1 MRVLALDTS
10 TPICA
15 VAVLDGERV
24 LAEDDRAS
32 EARHGEVLLPRVRAV
47 LAAAGVAPDAL
58 ELVAVGIGPGSFTGL
73 RTGLASAKGLSLALS
88 LPLRAVCSLRALA
101 AGLSGDAVPADAL
114 RIATL
119 DAGKGELFLAAFAGD
134 DPLAVPLLAPLRATP
149 EEAEA
154 RLHELAESARSRG
167 VAVRLC
173 GSGARRHPGL
183 LGALGPLAAPG
194 AVPSSSTALAE
205 PAFDTPRGRHV
216 ARLGLAHF
224 AAEGPS
230 DLATLVPSYLRDSD
244 AKLPTRPLSV
254 E

>member
-73 RTGLASAKGLSLALS
+73 RTGLASAKGLALALA

-134 DPLAVPLLAPLRATP
+134 DPLAAPVLLPLRATP

-167 VAVRLC
+167 VTVRLC
-173 GSGARRHPGL
+173 GSGARRYPGL
-183 LGALGPLAAPG
+183 LGALGPLG
-194 AVPSSSTALAE
+194 SSRAALAE

-244 AKLPTRPLSV
+244 AKLPNRPLSV

>member
-15 VAVLDGERV
+15 VAVLAGERV
-24 LAEDDRAS
+24 LAEDDRPS
-32 EARHGEVLLPRVRAV
+32 EARHGEVLLPRVRDV
-47 LAAAGVAPDAL
+47 LAAARLAPDAL
-58 ELVAVGIGPGSFTGL
+58 ELIAVGIGPGSFTGL
-73 RTGLASAKGLSLALS
+73 RTGLASAKGLALALGR
-88 LPLRAVCSLRALA
+88 PLRAVCSLRALA
-101 AGLSGDAVPADAL
+101 AGLSDDAIAPDAL
-114 RIATL
+114 RVATL

-134 DPLAVPLLAPLRATP
+134 DPLAPAVLTPQRATP
-149 EEAEA
+149 EQATA
-154 RLHELAESARSRG
+154 RLRELAESARARG
-167 VAVRLC
+167 VAVHLC
-173 GSGARRHPGL
+173 GSGARRHAEL
-183 LGALGPLAAPG
+183 LAALGPD
-194 AVPSSSTALAE
+194 VALGD

>member
-119 DAGKGELFLAAFAGD
+119 DAFAGD

>member
-47 LAAAGVAPDAL
+47 LAAAGLAPDAL
-58 ELVAVGIGPGSFTGL
+58 ELLAVGIGPGSFTGL
-73 RTGLASAKGLSLALS
+73 RTGLASAKGLAIALA
-88 LPLRAVCSLRALA
+88 LPLRAVCSLRVLA

-134 DPLAVPLLAPLRATP
+134 DPLAAPVLEPLRATP
-149 EEAEA
+149 EQAEA
-154 RLHELAESARSRG
+154 QLAELAQSAAKRG
-167 VAVRLC
+167 VAVRIC
-173 GSGARRHPGL
+173 GGGARRYPGVL
-183 LGALGPLAAPG
+183 APLGALFALA
-194 AVPSSSTALAE
+194 PSSAVLAE
-205 PAFDTPRGRHV
+205 PAFDSPRGRHV

-230 DLATLVPSYLRDSD
+230 DLASLVPSYLRDSD
-244 AKLPTRPLSV
+244 AKLPNRPLSV